1 VKEKLQEYALIA
13 EIVGGVA
20 LIVSLAFVGLQLR
33 QSNALT
39 TTDAVK
45 DGTQIWTTAY
55 VAAFGSEESTAF
67 LRRALNHCEDLSD
80 DERGRFFAT
89 LMRFV
94 AAYDNIFNQYEGGRL
109 RQEIFASIASDYY
122 GIAEMP
128 CAHAMLS
135 QDTTALPPWLLSSAG
150 IENVPRHSKGW
161 RSWLV
166 EQR

>member
-1 VKEKLQEYALIA
+1 
-13 EIVGGVA
+13 

-45 DGTQIWTTAY
+45 DGTQNWTAAY
-55 VAAFGSEESTAF
+55 AAAFGSEESTAF

-80 DERGRFFAT
+80 DERGRFLGVLA
-89 LMRFV
+89 RFV
-94 AAYDNIFNQYEGGRL
+94 SAYDNIFNQYEAGRL
-109 RQEIFASIASDYY
+109 RQEIFLSIASDYY

-128 CAHAMLS
+128 CAHAALS
-135 QDTTALPPWLLSSAG
+135 QDMTALPPWLLNSSG
-150 IENVPRHSKGW
+150 IEKLPTRPKGW